1 MDIVK
6 YFDDRVLGALYTVTL
21 IGVAVTF
28 LLTYSVYKKS
38 YINQIT
44 LGLVLGA
51 VGMILITMRDYI
63 SESLSIIIGNSLAII
78 GIYIIYDGMVIMI
91 DRKTHLKILIAIAT
105 LFSIMHMY
113 FTFVNSNFTA
123 RVINFSVF
131 NAFGAFYISTQFFLQ
146 TIKKFEYIIF
156 IVFVT
161 HLISVFIDAMRIY
174 DAFKLDR
181 TGTLFAENY
190 ILKYLFLYS
199 IFITISRVVCVM
211 LYNTK
216 DLV

>member
-51 VGMILITMRDYI
+51 IGMILITMRDYI
-63 SESLSIIIGNSLAII
+63 SESLSIIIGNSAAII
-78 GIYIIYDGMVIMI
+78 GLYIIYDGMVIMI
-91 DRKTHLKILIAIAT
+91 GRKTHLKMLETIAA

-113 FTFVNSNFTA
+113 FTFVNPNFTA

-131 NAFGAFYISTQFFLQ
+131 NAFGAIYISTQFFLQ

-156 IVFVT
+156 IVFLT

-199 IFITISRVVCVM
+199 IFIAIVRIICVM

>member
-6 YFDDRVLGALYTVTL
+6 YFDDRVLGVLYTVTL
-21 IGVAVTF
+21 IGVSFTF

-51 VGMILITMRDYI
+51 IGMILINMRDYI
-63 SESLSIIIGNSLAII
+63 SESLSIIIGNSLTII
-78 GIYIIYDGMVIMI
+78 GIYIIYDGMVVMI
-91 DRKTHLKILIAIAT
+91 DRKTHLRILISLAA
-105 LFSIMHMY
+105 LFSIIHVY
-113 FTFVNSNFTA
+113 FTWLNPNFGA
-123 RVINFSVF
+123 RVINFSFF
-131 NAFGAFYISTQFFLQ
+131 NAIGAIYLSIQFFLRM
-146 TIKKFEYIIF
+146 IKKFEYI
-156 IVFVT
+156 VFVIFAT
-161 HLISVFIDAMRIY
+161 HIGSVFIDAIRVY
-174 DAFKLDR
+174 EAFHLDKNS
-181 TGTLFAENY
+181 TLFIENY
-190 ILKYLFLYS
+190 MLKYLFLYS